1 MTEPSSFEHA
11 ERRVR
16 ATGPSDGSESH
27 DPPGLKRREFLAIG
41 ALPLAAAVGPVN
53 LVRPRAAH
61 VNPAQQVPIRIG
73 MIGAGTNLRTVQIP
87 AFRRIAGCEIVAVAN
102 RSLESSQ
109 RVADEFNIPRAY
121 ANWEQLL
128 DDDGIDAVSIG
139 TWPYMHRT
147 LTLAAL
153 ERGKH
158 VLTQARMANNAQEA
172 RDMLEASL
180 RHPDLVCQ
188 LVPTSMSYRIDNVLK
203 RMIGDGYLGEVLS
216 VELQRLQTRFPAVEG
231 ELDWRHDERF
241 SGYNIL
247 NIGAS
252 YEAMM
257 RWLGQGNR
265 VMAMS
270 KTHVPFRRN
279 DAGALA
285 SVSIPDHV
293 DVLFELANGAQVHM
307 RASETTGLSTGNET
321 WIHGS
326 EGTIYVDRRQNVF
339 AGRRGDSEL
348 TEVPNPRSEQAYNRV
363 EEEFTNAIRGV
374 EEITMAPFQTG
385 VHYMEW
391 TEAVYRSS
399 QTGQAV
405 YLPV

>member
-1 MTEPSSFEHA
+1 MKKDFDDRPT
-11 ERRVR
+11 
-16 ATGPSDGSESH
+16 
-27 DPPGLKRREFLAIG
+27 PGLKRREFLAVG
-41 ALPLAAAVGPVN
+41 TLPLVAALGPAN
-53 LVRPRAAH
+53 LVGRREADASRSP
-61 VNPAQQVPIRIG
+61 QQPIRVG
-73 MIGAGTNLRTVQIP
+73 LIGAGANARAVHIPGFQRIPECQI
-87 AFRRIAGCEIVAVAN
+87 AAVAN
-102 RSLESSQ
+102 RSMESSR
-109 RVADEFNIPRAY
+109 RVTDEFNIPRAY
-121 ANWEQLL
+121 ADWRDLL
-128 DDDGIDAVSIG
+128 DDDSIDAVCIG

-147 LTLAAL
+147 LTVAAL
-153 ERGKH
+153 ESGKH
-158 VLTQARMANNAQEA
+158 VLCQARMANTAQEA
-172 RDMLEASL
+172 RDMLDASL
-180 RHPDLVCQ
+180 RHPELISQ
-188 LVPTSMSYRIDNVLK
+188 LVPTSQTYRIDNVLK
-203 RMIGDGYLGEVLS
+203 RMITDGFLGEILS
-216 VELQRLQTRFPAVEG
+216 VELQRLQTRFPTVDG
-231 ELDWRHDERF
+231 DLDWRHDVAF
-241 SGYNIL
+241 SGYNTL

-270 KTHVPFRRN
+270 KLHVPYRSN
-279 DAGALA
+279 AAGEPT
-285 SVSIPDHV
+285 SVVIPDHV

-326 EGTIYVDRRQNVF
+326 EGTIYVDRRQNVL

-374 EEITMAPFQTG
+374 EEITMAPFETG
-385 VHYMEW
+385 VRYMEW

-399 QTGQAV
+399 QTGQTL